1 MTAVSLGVSL
11 AFGSAVTGAGITSR
25 QKSFDPWNTMD
36 GRVFCQLLE
45 HHPEGRAVTGFIPY
59 CGAAPVPGAL
69 HWNLDPSLIALLAIL
84 AVAHLSFARSL
95 GVAKRDLGACALG
108 WLILTLAFITPL
120 CNLSVALFSA
130 RVTQH
135 MAIVLLAAPMIARG
149 LMPTHSFGRLWLPN
163 MFALGATFVF
173 AAIFWVWH
181 SPAFYDE
188 TLRNNVVYWTM
199 HVTTVAAA
207 LALWTAVFASSA
219 AVAFLLLF
227 ATGLQMSLL
236 GALLTFAG
244 APLFS
249 VHQFTTAAWGL
260 TWLQDQQLGG
270 LVMWIPAGLLLTGYS
285 ALALGAAL
293 RLDSPIASAAE
304 EKVA

>member
-1 MTAVSLGVSL
+1 MA
-11 AFGSAVTGAGITSR
+11 
-25 QKSFDPWNTMD
+25 
-36 GRVFCQLLE
+36 
-45 HHPEGRAVTGFIPY
+45 GFIPY
-59 CGAAPVPGAL
+59 CGSAPVPGAL
-69 HWNLDPSLIALLAIL
+69 HWNLDPTLIAALAIL
-84 AVAHLSFARSL
+84 AGAHLCLARSH
-95 GVAKRDLGACALG
+95 GVAKRDVGACAFG
-108 WLILTLAFITPL
+108 WLALLLAFVSPL

-149 LMPTHSFGRLWLPN
+149 LVPAHSLGRPRLPPN
-163 MFALGATFVF
+163 MFAWVATFGF

-188 TLRNNVVYWTM
+188 TLRNNVVYWLM
-199 HVTTVAAA
+199 HVTTVAGA
-207 LALWTAVFASSA
+207 LALWTAVFTSSA
-219 AVAFLLLF
+219 AIAFLLLF

-260 TWLQDQQLGG
+260 SWLQDQQLGG

-293 RLDSPIASAAE
+293 RLDSPTTSAAA